1 MIETFRMLGRE
12 READLAREAQ
22 RFQLAAQA
30 VQKRPRRSVGLE
42 SAARFRLLLLGLV
55 SKKPGRARQ
64 RPAELSA
71 PPPLRVEEGGGSLS

>member
-22 RFQLAAQA
+22 RFQLAARA
-30 VQKRPRRSVGLE
+30 VPKRPRRRSVGLE
-42 SAARFRLLLLGLV
+42 SAAHFRLLLLGLV

-71 PPPLRVEEGGGSLS
+71 PPPSR